1 MDDQRDALWADASLR
16 RPAVDPGIPRPDRD
30 VLAARGALLPLAV
43 QDRPARRRY
52 YLPTEPAR
60 RLAAIDGTV
69 VGLTAAGLTAL
80 FGTTPL
86 AVGVLIFQGPASW
99 EMASNRFAL
108 LAAGIIAMV
117 TTVILG
123 VRVVRFGQPSG
134 RTPAETAARTHHG
147 RYLTGADFDARSR
160 VLLRRAQDAI
170 DAVTS
175 SLVCRDDLLDRH
187 ATSAALT
194 GQEWD
199 IAVALREQAQLRARR
214 AELRV
219 RRAEWPV
226 GRAGPQAAALL
237 SQQDRA
243 AQLGPQ
249 AAALLSQQDRAAQ
262 LAEAEHYPPCR
273 GAGAICRR
281 GRRGGQRLPGRETVR
296 GPGRAAR
303 SASGHAGPHGRRRAR
318 HRRDRPPGGAGAG
331 GPPRAGR
338 AAPLAPAGVISA
350 TLAAIP
356 VPAAVRCLTCC

>member
-1 MDDQRDALWADASLR
+1 MDDQRDALRADASLR

-30 VLAARGALLPLAV
+30 LLAARGALLPPAA

-69 VGLTAAGLTAL
+69 AGLAAAGLTAL

-86 AVGVLIFQGPASW
+86 AVGVLVFQGRASW

-123 VRVVRFGQPSG
+123 VRVIRFGQPSG

-219 RRAEWPV
+219 RRAEWPA

-243 AQLGPQ
+243 AQLAEASTIRRVEALERYAAEVGAADSAYRDGKQ
-249 AAALLSQQDRAAQ
+249 SAALAELHDRHLDMLARTAADEHGIAEIDRLAAQ
-262 LAEAEHYPPCR
+262 ARAV
-273 GAGAICRR
+273 RR
-281 GRRGGQRLPGRETVR
+281 VLGE
-296 GPGRAAR
+296 
-303 SASGHAGPHGRRRAR
+303 
-318 HRRDRPPGGAGAG
+318 
-331 GPPRAGR
+331 PPR
-338 AAPLAPAGVISA
+338 
-350 TLAAIP
+350 
-356 VPAAVRCLTCC
+356 

>member
-30 VLAARGALLPLAV
+30 LLAARGALLPPAA
-43 QDRPARRRY
+43 QNRPARRRY

-60 RLAAIDGTV
+60 RLATIDGTV
-69 VGLTAAGLTAL
+69 TGLAAAGLTAL

-99 EMASNRFAL
+99 ETVSNHFAL

-123 VRVVRFGQPSG
+123 VRVARFGQPSG

-219 RRAEWPV
+219 RRPEWP
-226 GRAGPQAAALL
+226 AGSA
-237 SQQDRA
+237 
-243 AQLGPQ
+243 GPQ

-262 LAEAEHYPPCR
+262 LAEASTIRRVEALERYAAEV
-273 GAGAICRR
+273 GAADSAYRDGKQSAALAELHDRHLDMLARTAADEYGIAEIDRLAAQARAVRR
-281 GRRGGQRLPGRETVR
+281 VLGE
-296 GPGRAAR
+296 
-303 SASGHAGPHGRRRAR
+303 
-318 HRRDRPPGGAGAG
+318 
-331 GPPRAGR
+331 PPR
-338 AAPLAPAGVISA
+338 
-350 TLAAIP
+350 
-356 VPAAVRCLTCC
+356 

>member
-30 VLAARGALLPLAV
+30 LLAARGALLPPAA

-60 RLAAIDGTV
+60 RLATIDGTV
-69 VGLTAAGLTAL
+69 TGLTAAGLTAL

-99 EMASNRFAL
+99 ETASNHFAL

-187 ATSAALT
+187 ATSAALAS
-194 GQEWD
+194 QEWD

-214 AELRV
+214 AELGA
-219 RRAEWPV
+219 RRAEWPA

-243 AQLGPQ
+243 AQLAEASTIRRVEALERYAAEVGAADSAYRDGKQ
-249 AAALLSQQDRAAQ
+249 SAALAELHDRHLDMLARTAADEHGIAEIDRLAAQ
-262 LAEAEHYPPCR
+262 ARAV
-273 GAGAICRR
+273 RR
-281 GRRGGQRLPGRETVR
+281 VLGE
-296 GPGRAAR
+296 
-303 SASGHAGPHGRRRAR
+303 
-318 HRRDRPPGGAGAG
+318 
-331 GPPRAGR
+331 PPR
-338 AAPLAPAGVISA
+338 
-350 TLAAIP
+350 
-356 VPAAVRCLTCC
+356 

>member
-30 VLAARGALLPLAV
+30 VLAARGALLPPAA

-60 RLAAIDGTV
+60 RLATIDGTV

-99 EMASNRFAL
+99 EAASNRFAL
-108 LAAGIIAMV
+108 LAAGIIAIV

-219 RRAEWPV
+219 RRAEWPA

-243 AQLGPQ
+243 ARLGPQ

-262 LAEAEHYPPCR
+262 LAEASTIRRVEALERYAAEVGAADSAYRDGKQSAALAELHDRHLDMLARTAADEHGIAEIDR
-273 GAGAICRR
+273 LAAQARAVRR
-281 GRRGGQRLPGRETVR
+281 VLGE
-296 GPGRAAR
+296 
-303 SASGHAGPHGRRRAR
+303 
-318 HRRDRPPGGAGAG
+318 
-331 GPPRAGR
+331 PPR
-338 AAPLAPAGVISA
+338 
-350 TLAAIP
+350 
-356 VPAAVRCLTCC
+356 

>member
-30 VLAARGALLPLAV
+30 LLAARGALLPPAA

-60 RLAAIDGTV
+60 RLATIDGTV
-69 VGLTAAGLTAL
+69 AGLTAAGLTAL

-219 RRAEWPV
+219 RRAEL
-226 GRAGPQAAALL
+226 AGPGAQAAAP
-237 SQQDRA
+237 
-243 AQLGPQ
+243 GW
-249 AAALLSQQDRAAQ
+249 AAAAAPGGT
-262 LAEAEHYPPCR
+262 APPSWAR
-273 GAGAICRR
+273 
-281 GRRGGQRLPGRETVR
+281 RLP
-296 GPGRAAR
+296 
-303 SASGHAGPHGRRRAR
+303 
-318 HRRDRPPGGAGAG
+318 
-331 GPPRAGR
+331 
-338 AAPLAPAGVISA
+338 
-350 TLAAIP
+350 
-356 VPAAVRCLTCC
+356 RC

>member
-16 RPAVDPGIPRPDRD
+16 RPALDPGIPRPDRD
-30 VLAARGALLPLAV
+30 LLAARGALLPAAA
-43 QDRPARRRY
+43 QDRPVRRRY

-60 RLAAIDGTV
+60 RLATIDGTV
-69 VGLTAAGLTAL
+69 TGLTAAGLTAL

-86 AVGVLIFQGPASW
+86 AIGVLIFRGPASW
-99 EMASNRFAL
+99 ETASNHFAL

-134 RTPAETAARTHHG
+134 RAPAETAARTHHG

-219 RRAEWPV
+219 RRAEWPA

-237 SQQDRA
+237 SQQ
-243 AQLGPQ
+243 G
-249 AAALLSQQDRAAQ
+249 RAAQ
-262 LAEAEHYPPCR
+262 LAEASTIRRVEALERYAAEVGAADSAYRDGKQSAALAELHDRHLDMLARTAADEH
-273 GAGAICRR
+273 GIAEID
-281 GRRGGQRLPGRETVR
+281 RLAAQA
-296 GPGRAAR
+296 RAV
-303 SASGHAGPHGRRRAR
+303 RRAL
-318 HRRDRPPGGAGAG
+318 GE
-331 GPPRAGR
+331 PPR
-338 AAPLAPAGVISA
+338 
-350 TLAAIP
+350 
-356 VPAAVRCLTCC
+356 

>member
-1 MDDQRDALWADASLR
+1 MGDQREAIWADATLR
-16 RPAVDPGIPRPDRD
+16 RPALDPGIPRPDRD
-30 VLAARGALLPLAV
+30 LLAARGALLTPAG

-60 RLAAIDGTV
+60 RLATIDGTV
-69 VGLTAAGLTAL
+69 TGLAAAGLTAL

-86 AVGVLIFQGPASW
+86 AIGVLIFQGPASW
-99 EMASNRFAL
+99 ETASNHFAL

-147 RYLTGADFDARSR
+147 RYLIGADFDARSR

-187 ATSAALT
+187 ATNAALAS
-194 GQEWD
+194 QEWE

-214 AELRV
+214 AELGARRAELRA
-219 RRAEWPV
+219 RRAEWPA
-226 GRAGPQAAALL
+226 GSAGPQAAALL

-243 AQLGPQ
+243 A
-249 AAALLSQQDRAAQ
+249 R
-262 LAEAEHYPPCR
+262 LAEASTIRRVGALERYAAEVGAADSAYRDGKQSAALAELHDRHLDMLARTAADEHGIAEIDR
-273 GAGAICRR
+273 LAAQARAVRR
-281 GRRGGQRLPGRETVR
+281 VLGE
-296 GPGRAAR
+296 
-303 SASGHAGPHGRRRAR
+303 
-318 HRRDRPPGGAGAG
+318 
-331 GPPRAGR
+331 PPR
-338 AAPLAPAGVISA
+338 
-350 TLAAIP
+350 
-356 VPAAVRCLTCC
+356 

>member
-30 VLAARGALLPLAV
+30 LLAARGALLPPAA

-60 RLAAIDGTV
+60 RLATIDGTV

-214 AELRV
+214 AELRA
-219 RRAEWPV
+219 RRAELRAGRAEWPAA
-226 GRAGPQAAALL
+226 RA
-237 SQQDRA
+237 R
-243 AQLGPQ
+243 
-249 AAALLSQQDRAAQ
+249 
-262 LAEAEHYPPCR
+262 
-273 GAGAICRR
+273 
-281 GRRGGQRLPGRETVR
+281 RLP
-296 GPGRAAR
+296 
-303 SASGHAGPHGRRRAR
+303 
-318 HRRDRPPGGAGAG
+318 
-331 GPPRAGR
+331 
-338 AAPLAPAGVISA
+338 
-350 TLAAIP
+350 
-356 VPAAVRCLTCC
+356 RC

>member
-30 VLAARGALLPLAV
+30 LLASRGALLPPAA
-43 QDRPARRRY
+43 QDRPVRRRY

-60 RLAAIDGTV
+60 RLATIDGTV
-69 VGLTAAGLTAL
+69 TGLAAAGLTAL

-86 AVGVLIFQGPASW
+86 AIGVLIFQGPASW
-99 EMASNRFAL
+99 ETASNHFAL

-134 RTPAETAARTHHG
+134 RTRAETAARTHHG

-187 ATSAALT
+187 ATNAALAS
-194 GQEWD
+194 QEWE

-214 AELRV
+214 AELGARRAELRA
-219 RRAEWPV
+219 RRAEWPA
-226 GRAGPQAAALL
+226 GSAGPQAAALL

-243 AQLGPQ
+243 ARLAEASTIRRVGALERYAAEVGAADSAYRDGKQ
-249 AAALLSQQDRAAQ
+249 AAALAELHDRHLDMLARAAADEYGIAEIDR
-262 LAEAEHYPPCR
+262 LAAQ
-273 GAGAICRR
+273 A
-281 GRRGGQRLPGRETVR
+281 
-296 GPGRAAR
+296 RAV
-303 SASGHAGPHGRRRAR
+303 RRAL
-318 HRRDRPPGGAGAG
+318 GE
-331 GPPRAGR
+331 PPR
-338 AAPLAPAGVISA
+338 
-350 TLAAIP
+350 
-356 VPAAVRCLTCC
+356 

>member
-30 VLAARGALLPLAV
+30 LLAVRGALLPPAA
-43 QDRPARRRY
+43 QDRPARHRY

-60 RLAAIDGTV
+60 RLTTIDGTV
-69 VGLTAAGLTAL
+69 TGLTAAGLTAL

-99 EMASNRFAL
+99 EMASDRFAL
-108 LAAGIIAMV
+108 LAAGIIAIV

-147 RYLTGADFDARSR
+147 RYLTGADLDARSG
-160 VLLRRAQDAI
+160 VILRRAQDAI

-219 RRAEWPV
+219 RRAEWPA

-243 AQLGPQ
+243 AQLAEASTIRRVEALERYAAEVGAADSAYRDGKQ
-249 AAALLSQQDRAAQ
+249 SAALAELNDRHLDMLARTAADEHGIAEIDRLAAQ
-262 LAEAEHYPPCR
+262 ARAV
-273 GAGAICRR
+273 RR
-281 GRRGGQRLPGRETVR
+281 VLGE
-296 GPGRAAR
+296 
-303 SASGHAGPHGRRRAR
+303 
-318 HRRDRPPGGAGAG
+318 
-331 GPPRAGR
+331 PPR
-338 AAPLAPAGVISA
+338 
-350 TLAAIP
+350 
-356 VPAAVRCLTCC
+356 

>member
-30 VLAARGALLPLAV
+30 LLAVRGALLPPAA

-60 RLAAIDGTV
+60 RLATIDGTV
-69 VGLTAAGLTAL
+69 AGLTAAGLTAL

-99 EMASNRFAL
+99 EMASDRFAL
-108 LAAGIIAMV
+108 LAAGIIAIV

-170 DAVTS
+170 DAVSS

-219 RRAEWPV
+219 RRAEWPA

-237 SQQDRA
+237 SQQ
-243 AQLGPQ
+243 G
-249 AAALLSQQDRAAQ
+249 RAAQ
-262 LAEAEHYPPCR
+262 LAEASTIRRVEALERYAAEVGAADSAYRDGKQSAALAELHDRHLDMLARTAADEHGIAEIDR
-273 GAGAICRR
+273 LAAQARAVRR
-281 GRRGGQRLPGRETVR
+281 VLGE
-296 GPGRAAR
+296 
-303 SASGHAGPHGRRRAR
+303 
-318 HRRDRPPGGAGAG
+318 
-331 GPPRAGR
+331 PPR
-338 AAPLAPAGVISA
+338 
-350 TLAAIP
+350 
-356 VPAAVRCLTCC
+356 

>member
-30 VLAARGALLPLAV
+30 LLAARGALLPPAA

-60 RLAAIDGTV
+60 RLATIDGTV
-69 VGLTAAGLTAL
+69 AGLAAAGLTAL

-134 RTPAETAARTHHG
+134 RTPAETAARTYHG

-187 ATSAALT
+187 ATGAALAS
-194 GQEWD
+194 QEWD
-199 IAVALREQAQLRARR
+199 VAVALREQAQLRARR
-214 AELRV
+214 AELRA
-219 RRAEWPV
+219 RRAEWP
-226 GRAGPQAAALL
+226 GGA
-237 SQQDRA
+237 
-243 AQLGPQ
+243 GPQ

-262 LAEAEHYPPCR
+262 LAEASTIRRVEALERYSAEVGAADSAYRDGKQSAALAELHDRHLDMLARTAADEHGIAEIDR
-273 GAGAICRR
+273 LAAQARAVRR
-281 GRRGGQRLPGRETVR
+281 VLGE
-296 GPGRAAR
+296 
-303 SASGHAGPHGRRRAR
+303 
-318 HRRDRPPGGAGAG
+318 
-331 GPPRAGR
+331 PPR
-338 AAPLAPAGVISA
+338 
-350 TLAAIP
+350 
-356 VPAAVRCLTCC
+356 